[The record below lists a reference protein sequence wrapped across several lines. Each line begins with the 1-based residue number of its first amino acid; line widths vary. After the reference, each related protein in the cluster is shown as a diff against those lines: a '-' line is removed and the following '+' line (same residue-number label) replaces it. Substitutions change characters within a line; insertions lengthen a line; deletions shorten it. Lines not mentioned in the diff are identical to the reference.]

1 MILQLDMSGET
12 PIYLQIRNQIILGI
26 GRGELHPGDSL
37 PTVRQLASE
46 VGINAMTVN
55 KAYAL
60 LKAEGYIE
68 IDRRHG
74 AMIRPIP
81 ETPEEI
87 DKEMKEQLA
96 LLAAQAAAR
105 GISREKSMEACAE
118 AVESA
123 KMLGGN

>member
-55 KAYAL
+55 KAYAP

-105 GISREKSMEACAE
+105 GISREKFMEACAE

>member
-105 GISREKSMEACAE
+105 GISREKFMEACAE

>member
-1 MILQLDMSGET
+1 
-12 PIYLQIRNQIILGI
+12 
-26 GRGELHPGDSL
+26 
-37 PTVRQLASE
+37 
-46 VGINAMTVN
+46 MTVN
-55 KAYAL
+55 KAYTL

-105 GISREKSMEACAE
+105 GISREKFMEACAE

>member
-37 PTVRQLASE
+37 PTVRQLASD

-74 AMIRPIP
+74 AMICPIP
-81 ETPEEI
+81 EPPEDI

-105 GISREKSMEACAE
+105 GISREKFMEACAE

-123 KMLGGN
+123 KILGGN